1 MPSRPVRFRAEAS
14 TRRPAW
20 WRRFRCDASAR
31 RPTWRPWR
39 SPSSPSAL
47 APTSPARRW
56 WSTAASRSTTGS
68 SHRMSEPWLPLA
80 GIHVVDF
87 SMFVPGPFASS
98 MLADLGADVIK
109 VEPPRGDPGRSY
121 VPVQFQTENRN
132 KRSIALDL
140 KSADAATVV
149 EKLVKQA
156 QVVVEGFRP
165 GVAKRLGID
174 YETLRAHNGKLVYCS
189 ISGYGQT
196 GPWRERPGHDVNYVA
211 AAGGLAFPGQ
221 WRKPPARSSLP
232 VADMAGGAF
241 AAIAVL
247 AALREGK
254 SAYLD
259 LSLFEAA
266 FFLCAMRHGLE
277 RETDPRAH
285 LFPVNDVFE
294 TADGKRLTL
303 GILEE
308 HFWQNFVKLAPEL
321 ADERFATDAKRRANG
336 DALSAA
342 LEVVFRR
349 KSAAEWQRLLEEHD
363 VPVDLCVTPGEAAKH
378 PQLVERRATE
388 RGYAKFPVWANGR
401 RGGSIRAGRPQL
413 GEHSREILV

>member
-1 MPSRPVRFRAEAS
+1 MRPH
-14 TRRPAW
+14 
-20 WRRFRCDASAR
+20 
-31 RPTWRPWR
+31 
-39 SPSSPSAL
+39 L
-47 APTSPARRW
+47 ANL
-56 WSTAASRSTTGS
+56 
-68 SHRMSEPWLPLA
+68 SEPWLPLD

-140 KSADAATVV
+140 KSADAASVV
-149 EKLVKQA
+149 EKLVRQA

-174 YETLRAHNGKLVYCS
+174 YETLRRHNPRLVYCS

-196 GPWRERPGHDVNYVA
+196 GRWRERPGHDVNYVA

-221 WRKPPARSSLP
+221 WLKPPARSSLP
-232 VADMAGGAF
+232 IADMAGGAF
-241 AAIAVL
+241 AAVAIL
-247 AALREGK
+247 AALRESKG
-254 SAYLD
+254 AYLD

-266 FFLCAMRHGLE
+266 FFLTAMRHGLDPKV
-277 RETDPRAH
+277 DPRAH

-294 TADGKRLTL
+294 TADGQRMTL

-308 HFWQNFVKLAPEL
+308 HFWQNFVRIVPEL
-321 ADERFATDAKRRANG
+321 GDDRFSTDAKRRANG
-336 DALSAA
+336 DALSRE
-342 LEVVFRR
+342 LERVLKT
-349 KSAAEWQRLLEEHD
+349 KSATEWLRLCGEND
-363 VPVDLCVTPGEAAKH
+363 VPV
-378 PQLVERRATE
+378 
-388 RGYAKFPVWANGR
+388 
-401 RGGSIRAGRPQL
+401 
-413 GEHSREILV
+413 